1 MSVAGG
7 WGRCAEEVEEADDDV
22 DDDNSGWW
30 LAEIMRRGDGVVIQF
45 VVLGE
50 TGVGGRE

>member
-1 MSVAGG
+1 MAGG
-7 WGRCAEEVEEADDDV
+7 WGRCAEEVEEADDD
-22 DDDNSGWW
+22 DDDNSGW
-30 LAEIMRRGDGVVIQF
+30 LAEIMRRGNGVVIQF